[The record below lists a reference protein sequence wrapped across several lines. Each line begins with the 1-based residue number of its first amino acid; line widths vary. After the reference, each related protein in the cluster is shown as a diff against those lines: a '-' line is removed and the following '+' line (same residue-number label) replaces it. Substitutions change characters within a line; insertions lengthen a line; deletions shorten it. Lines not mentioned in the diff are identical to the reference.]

1 MKKVAVSKPSLALA
15 CALFV
20 LSGCAVTTEP
30 MSPTE
35 RLERIEQDQQ
45 AMFVDQEPVTG
56 ELSLAE
62 AIGRGLKY
70 NLEARVRR
78 METALALG
86 QTELSSYDMLPQ
98 LAASA
103 GYTRRSNVLASRSE
117 IVDASSVPSFAST
130 SQDREQTTAEVELV
144 WNLLDFGVS
153 FYTAKQDAD
162 RRLIAEQRREKVVNK
177 LIQDIRSSYWRVA
190 AAQQVEKQLEIV
202 LQDARDSLDD
212 ARRIETERLRSP
224 IQSLRVQRS
233 LLSLIEQ
240 LETLESELKVARTQL
255 SELAG
260 LKPGT
265 EYRVDES
272 VVLAF
277 QPVRFEADIE
287 KLERTALMNRPEI
300 LEESYNHRIAQRESR
315 KALLRMLPGL
325 EFFASYNYSSNSYL
339 LNNEWGEVGAM
350 VNWNL
355 FNLFS
360 GPAAMDLAEQREL
373 LAERRR
379 QALSMAVL
387 AQVNLAM
394 HQYGTELG
402 KYERAQEMAR
412 IDGRINE
419 VTAIGVEN
427 SAGSRMDQVNAET
440 TALMSE
446 LKRLRAAAAVQDA
459 YGKVMTAI
467 GVSLAPEAIE
477 DNSLQS
483 VTQAVSARLETLERG
498 PEAVVDAI

>member
-1 MKKVAVSKPSLALA
+1 MKKMAVSMPSVVLAFL
-15 CALFV
+15 V

-30 MSPTE
+30 LSPVD
-35 RLERIEQDQQ
+35 RMERIEQDQQ
-45 AMFVDQEPVTG
+45 AMFATQEPISG

-78 METALALG
+78 MESAIALG
-86 QTELSSYDMLPQ
+86 QTELSSYDMLPE

-130 SQDREQTTAEVELV
+130 SQDREQTTGEVELV

-162 RRLIAEQRREKVVNK
+162 RQLIAEQRREKVVNK
-177 LIQDIRSSYWRVA
+177 LIQDIRSAYWRVA
-190 AAQQVEKQLEIV
+190 AAQRIEKQLETV
-202 LQDARDSLDD
+202 LQEARDSLDD

-240 LETLESELKVARTQL
+240 LDTLERDLRVARTQL
-255 SELAG
+255 NELVG
-260 LKPGT
+260 VKPGAV
-265 EYRVDES
+265 YRVNEG
-272 VVLAF
+272 VVASF
-277 QPVRFEADIE
+277 EPRRFKADIE
-287 KLERTALMNRPEI
+287 SLELAALMNRPEI

-355 FNLFS
+355 FNLFR
-360 GPAAMDLAEQREL
+360 GPAAMDLAEQREV

-379 QALSMAVL
+379 QAISMAVL
-387 AQVNLAM
+387 AQVHLAL

-402 KYERAQEMAR
+402 KYERAQEFAR

-419 VTAIGVEN
+419 VTSIGVEN

-446 LKRLRAAAAVQDA
+446 LKRLRAAALVQDA

-467 GVSLAPEAIE
+467 GVSLAPESIA
-477 DNSLQS
+477 DDSLQS
-483 VTQAVSARLETLERG
+483 VTSAVSTRLETLERG
-498 PEAVVDAI
+498 PDAVVDSI